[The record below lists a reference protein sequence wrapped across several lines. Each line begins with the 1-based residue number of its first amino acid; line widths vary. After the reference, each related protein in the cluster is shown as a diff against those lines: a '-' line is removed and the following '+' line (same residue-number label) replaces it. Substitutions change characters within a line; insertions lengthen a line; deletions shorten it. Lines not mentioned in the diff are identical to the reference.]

1 MMDKWDIAFPHLGIY
16 LEHFPKSFTV
26 FGFTIALYGV
36 IIALGVLFGFTLANH
51 VANKQGLP
59 KDLLWD
65 FAVPAIIF
73 SVLGA
78 RIYYVVFSWDYYKNH
93 LNELLNIRQGGI
105 AIYGAVI
112 GGFLTLLIFC
122 KIRKQNFFL
131 VSDIAVLGLLV
142 GQIMGRWGNFANREV
157 FGHYTDSLFAM
168 RLPIEAVRSADIT
181 PDIAAHI
188 TDGINYIQVH
198 PTFLYESVLNLLL
211 LIVLLLYTKHKKFN
225 GEIALGYLGGYGIIR
240 FFVEGIRTDQL
251 KIGSTGIAV
260 SQLLGMV
267 LFIAAILTDVI
278 VRIYRRKKELQELP
292 QKAAVVQ
299 NKVEN
304 GEKQDEK

>member
-112 GGFLTLLIFC
+112 GGFLTLLVFC

-131 VSDIAVLGLLV
+131 MSDIAVLGLLV
-142 GQIMGRWGNFANREV
+142 GQIMGRWGNFTNREV

-168 RLPIEAVRSADIT
+168 RLPIEAVRSADMT
-181 PDIAAHI
+181 L
-188 TDGINYIQVH
+188 
-198 PTFLYESVLNLLL
+198 F
-211 LIVLLLYTKHKKFN
+211 
-225 GEIALGYLGGYGIIR
+225 
-240 FFVEGIRTDQL
+240 
-251 KIGSTGIAV
+251 
-260 SQLLGMV
+260 
-267 LFIAAILTDVI
+267 FIAGS
-278 VRIYRRKKELQELP
+278 P
-292 QKAAVVQ
+292 FHH
-299 NKVEN
+299 
-304 GEKQDEK
+304 

>member
-16 LEHFPKSFTV
+16 LEHFPKSFTL
-26 FGFTIALYGV
+26 FGLTIALYGV
-36 IIALGVLFGFTLANH
+36 IIALGVLLGFTLANH

-112 GGFLTLLIFC
+112 GGFLTLLVFC

-131 VSDIAVLGLLV
+131 ISC
-142 GQIMGRWGNFANREV
+142 
-157 FGHYTDSLFAM
+157 
-168 RLPIEAVRSADIT
+168 
-181 PDIAAHI
+181 
-188 TDGINYIQVH
+188 
-198 PTFLYESVLNLLL
+198 
-211 LIVLLLYTKHKKFN
+211 LLYTS
-225 GEIALGYLGGYGIIR
+225 
-240 FFVEGIRTDQL
+240 D
-251 KIGSTGIAV
+251 
-260 SQLLGMV
+260 
-267 LFIAAILTDVI
+267 AA
-278 VRIYRRKKELQELP
+278 
-292 QKAAVVQ
+292 
-299 NKVEN
+299 
-304 GEKQDEK
+304 DE

>member
-1 MMDKWDIAFPHLGIY
+1 MRFRIWVSIWNIFR
-16 LEHFPKSFTV
+16 KSFTV

-36 IIALGVLFGFTLANH
+36 IIALGVLLGFTLANH

-112 GGFLTLLIFC
+112 GGFLTLLVFC

-131 VSDIAVLGLLV
+131 ISDIAVLGLLV
-142 GQIMGRWGNFANREV
+142 GQIMGRWGNFTNREV

-168 RLPIEAVRSADIT
+168 RLPIEAESEVRISHRISRRILQT
-181 PDIAAHI
+181 ESIVL
-188 TDGINYIQVH
+188 QVH

-225 GEIALGYLGGYGIIR
+225 GEIALSYLGGYGIIR

-251 KIGSTGIAV
+251 KIGSTVASRGIPASGDGAVHCSDTDGCDRKDLPQEKRTAGIAAKG
-260 SQLLGMV
+260 SSS
-267 LFIAAILTDVI
+267 A
-278 VRIYRRKKELQELP
+278 K
-292 QKAAVVQ
+292 
-299 NKVEN
+299 
-304 GEKQDEK
+304 

>member
-16 LEHFPKSFTV
+16 LEHFPKSFTF
-26 FGFTIALYGV
+26 FGLTIALYGV

-112 GGFLTLLIFC
+112 GGFLTLLVFC

-131 VSDIAVLGLLV
+131 ISDIAVLGLLV
-142 GQIMGRWGNFANREV
+142 GSDHG
-157 FGHYTDSLFAM
+157 T
-168 RLPIEAVRSADIT
+168 
-181 PDIAAHI
+181 
-188 TDGINYIQVH
+188 
-198 PTFLYESVLNLLL
+198 
-211 LIVLLLYTKHKKFN
+211 
-225 GEIALGYLGGYGIIR
+225 LG
-240 FFVEGIRTDQL
+240 
-251 KIGSTGIAV
+251 
-260 SQLLGMV
+260 
-267 LFIAAILTDVI
+267 
-278 VRIYRRKKELQELP
+278 
-292 QKAAVVQ
+292 
-299 NKVEN
+299 
-304 GEKQDEK
+304 

>member
-1 MMDKWDIAFPHLGIY
+1 M
-16 LEHFPKSFTV
+16 
-26 FGFTIALYGV
+26 

-112 GGFLTLLIFC
+112 GGFLTLLVFC

-131 VSDIAVLGLLV
+131 ISDIAVLGLLV
-142 GQIMGRWGNFANREV
+142 GQIMGRWGNFTNREV

-168 RLPIEAVRSADIT
+168 QLPIEAVRSADIT

-198 PTFLYESVLNLLL
+198 PTFLYLS
-211 LIVLLLYTKHKKFN
+211 LIH
-225 GEIALGYLGGYGIIR
+225 I
-240 FFVEGIRTDQL
+240 
-251 KIGSTGIAV
+251 
-260 SQLLGMV
+260 
-267 LFIAAILTDVI
+267 
-278 VRIYRRKKELQELP
+278 
-292 QKAAVVQ
+292 
-299 NKVEN
+299 
-304 GEKQDEK
+304 

>member
-16 LEHFPKSFTV
+16 LENFPKNFTV

-112 GGFLTLLIFC
+112 GGFLTLFIFC
-122 KIRKQNFFL
+122 KIRKQNFFQI
-131 VSDIAVLGLLV
+131 SDIAVLGLLV
-142 GQIMGRWGNFANREV
+142 GQVMGRWGNFTNREV

-168 RLPIEAVRSADIT
+168 RLPVEAVRSADIT

-211 LIVLLLYTKHKKFN
+211 LVALLLYTKHKKFN
-225 GEIALGYLGGYGIIR
+225 GEVALGYLGGYGIIR

-251 KIGSTGIAV
+251 KIGHTNIAV

-267 LFIAAILTDVI
+267 LFIAALLTDII
-278 VRIYRRKKELQELP
+278 VRIYRSRKANGQRNAET
-292 QKAAVVQ
+292 AATGNITE
-299 NKVEN
+299 NK
-304 GEKQDEK
+304 